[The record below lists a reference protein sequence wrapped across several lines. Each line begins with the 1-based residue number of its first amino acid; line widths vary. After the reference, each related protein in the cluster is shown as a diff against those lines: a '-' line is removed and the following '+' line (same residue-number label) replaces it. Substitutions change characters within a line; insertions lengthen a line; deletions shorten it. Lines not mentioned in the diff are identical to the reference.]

1 MKNELMIDLNI
12 EAMNFQAA
20 GKASSEIKKTI
31 QKLGLS
37 AQIIRRI
44 SIVAYELEMNL
55 VIHGGGGK
63 LIVTVTPLK
72 VVINAVD
79 EGPGIKNINKAL
91 EEGYSTADKKA
102 RELGFGAGM
111 GLPNVKKNSNNLVI
125 NSSIGKGTNVKAV
138 IEL

>member
-79 EGPGIKNINKAL
+79 EGPGLKNINKAL

>member
-1 MKNELMIDLNI
+1 MKNQLKIELTI

-31 QKLGLS
+31 QKLGLCAS
-37 AQIIRRI
+37 VIRRI

-63 LIVTVTPLK
+63 LVVTVTPSE
-72 VVINAVD
+72 VIIKALD

-102 RELGFGAGM
+102 RQFGFGAGM
-111 GLPNVKKNSNNLVI
+111 GLPNVKKNSNNLLI
-125 NSSIGKGTNVKAV
+125 KSSIGKGTNVKAV
-138 IEL
+138 IKL